1 MNYTENLKIEYCG
14 VECGCISLKFK
25 KGNKNF
31 EIICDEL
38 LNDPIPQLV
47 NFFVNVKN
55 GKDCVENFDEMYP
68 NEKIFCL
75 SAHNFDNKIFLEVK
89 IYKHNIIFNEIYYKN
104 DLIAMLKKIF
114 TDLLNDKY
122 FPYSFPCFWYLL
134 EDIDDKFQDSVEE
147 ELEKLYPEWNYGDI
161 INYAVAEGKFIVS
174 QENKIYIENY
184 KKMLTEYII
193 PKKWFERE

>member
-1 MNYTENLKIEYCG
+1 MNYTENLKIEYG
-14 VECGCISLKFK
+14 GIECGYISLKFK
-25 KGNKNF
+25 KDNKNF

-38 LNDPIPQLV
+38 LDDPIPQLV
-47 NFFVNVKN
+47 NFFVNIKS

-75 SAHNFDNKIFLEVK
+75 STHNIDNKIFLEAK

-104 DLIAMLKKIF
+104 DLIMMLKKIF

-134 EDIDDKFQDSVEE
+134 EE
-147 ELEKLYPEWNYGDI
+147 ELEKLHPEWNYGDI
-161 INYAVAEGKFIVS
+161 INYAVAKGKFRVS

-193 PKKWFERE
+193 PKKWFKIE